1 MRWVCQGMLP
11 WWSDAWERRE
21 KKDEEELTRCKQNGR
36 AFHAEGTAGTMCR
49 CEYAGLNGGHR
60 GLDDWGRQG
69 VRHER
74 GEAAETTLRHV
85 QRTPAL
91 QTSALRM
98 PVHRREA
105 SSRMQLNTLLLSSRK
120 PCLVNSTVH
129 RVAIWFTFW
138 SKLLILDNC
147 SSSQPAAS
155 QWLHISDHCE
165 EVCLYPKNN
174 GKSQKNFFF
183 IYFY

>member
-21 KKDEEELTRCKQNGR
+21 
-36 AFHAEGTAGTMCR
+36 EG
-49 CEYAGLNGGHR
+49 
-60 GLDDWGRQG
+60 WGRINQVQTKRKG
-69 VRHER
+69 IPCRGDGRDNVSLWVCGAERRPLRAGRLRTEGSEARER

-91 QTSALRM
+91 QTRALRI
-98 PVHRREA
+98 PVPRTEA

-120 PCLVNSTVH
+120 PCLVTSTVH

-155 QWLHISDHCE
+155 QWLHISDHWE

>member
-11 WWSDAWERRE
+11 WWSDAWERRD

-36 AFHAEGTAGTMCR
+36 ALHAEGTAGTMCR
-49 CEYAGLNGGHR
+49 CEYAGLKGGHC
-60 GLDDWGRQG
+60 GPDDWGRKG
-69 VRHER
+69 VGCKGKVR
-74 GEAAETTLRHV
+74 L
-85 QRTPAL
+85 QRPRSVMSNGHPAL

-105 SSRMQLNTLLLSSRK
+105 SSRMQLNTLLLSLGK

-129 RVAIWFTFW
+129 RVAIWSTFW
-138 SKLLILDNC
+138 SKLLILENGN
-147 SSSQPAAS
+147 SSQPAAS

-174 GKSQKNFFF
+174 GKSQRNFKRSG
-183 IYFY
+183 